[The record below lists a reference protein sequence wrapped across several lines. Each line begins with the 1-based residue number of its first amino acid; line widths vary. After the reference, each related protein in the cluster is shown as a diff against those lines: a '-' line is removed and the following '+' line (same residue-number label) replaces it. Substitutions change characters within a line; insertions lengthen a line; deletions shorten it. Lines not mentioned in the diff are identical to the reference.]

1 MQETSTYRQC
11 HYMLANEPCAE
22 DLIPKNRQNNV
33 YGHGHVNAQ
42 PSVEEAANYVY
53 ELSMSLNV
61 TLDSEYGVDNR
72 VHIGQGESIVFNL
85 EGGVQRVQW
94 RTWDMR
100 DNWMDLSEFT
110 IGDQQFQVTHD
121 LLVDRLRFLPN
132 NTVEGDQVI
141 LVRAISG
148 DQASTNLAIGIH
160 IMGEEKIVQSDSE
173 NSFMG
178 LVVGI
183 LALLVLVLLSA
194 LIFAGI
200 QLRERGFFGKDD
212 EYYRDEDMDEE
223 MFSESEYNQSE
234 SG

>member
-1 MQETSTYRQC
+1 MQETATYREC

-22 DLIPKNRQNNV
+22 DNIPKNRQNNV
-33 YGHGHVNAQ
+33 YGHGHVNSV
-42 PSVEEAANYVY
+42 PSVMEAANKVY
-53 ELSMSLNV
+53 ELSLTLNV
-61 TLDSEYGVDNR
+61 TLVNELGVDNR
-72 VHIGQGESIVFNL
+72 IHLSQGEEIEFNV
-85 EGGVQRVQW
+85 EGGATRVQW
-94 RTWDMR
+94 STWDMR

-212 EYYRDEDMDEE
+212 QYYRDEDMDEE

>member
-1 MQETSTYRQC
+1 
-11 HYMLANEPCAE
+11 
-22 DLIPKNRQNNV
+22 
-33 YGHGHVNAQ
+33 
-42 PSVEEAANYVY
+42 
-53 ELSMSLNV
+53 
-61 TLDSEYGVDNR
+61 
-72 VHIGQGESIVFNL
+72 
-85 EGGVQRVQW
+85 
-94 RTWDMR
+94 MR

-160 IMGEEKIVQSDSE
+160 IMGEEKIAQSDSE

-178 LVVGI
+178 IVVGI

-194 LIFAGI
+194 HRQK
-200 QLRERGFFGKDD
+200 QLYHVDR
-212 EYYRDEDMDEE
+212 
-223 MFSESEYNQSE
+223 S
-234 SG
+234 